1 MPLISFYLLFFVSKI
16 VSATD
21 TITQSQS
28 LTENQTLVSKN
39 ENFQFGFFTLPQNSS
54 NRYLGIW
61 YNKIPVQTVV
71 WLANRERPVTTEI
84 PAVLMI
90 NKTQNN
96 NDTLILHQNYSVL
109 WSITP
114 SRRARNMVLQ
124 LLDSGN
130 LVLREQND
138 ENEENYLWQS
148 FDYPCD
154 TLLPG
159 MKLGKDLRT
168 EFDRRVTAW
177 KNEYDPSIGNLSWGM
192 DVTNWPQQMQRVGSM
207 KQYNRGSWNGID
219 YTGRPTIRPSPVFE
233 FKYFA
238 DEEQVYF
245 MFSLVNSSVKARMV
259 LNQSSY
265 KLLHLAW
272 DEAAREWNVYG
283 LLPRDFCDDYG
294 ACGPNGNCDVSKL
307 PYACDCLRGF
317 RPKSSRDWKAMNYQG
332 GCLRDKP
339 LNCESDGF
347 IKYGKM
353 KVPDTENCWYLNQ
366 SKNLEE
372 CRDTCLRNCSCM
384 AYTNSDIRGE
394 GNGCALWFGDLND
407 LRVQPN
413 AGQDLYVR
421 VPASELDTNNG
432 AKMKIGIA
440 VGGTITILC
449 GLLLALYFIFIRGRS
464 ATMKKS
470 ASVADH
476 LKEEQEEDLELPLFD
491 LSSIVSA
498 TDNFSINNKL
508 GEGGFGPVY
517 KGTLENGEEIAV
529 KRLSRGSKQGVKE
542 FKTEVALIA
551 KLQHRNLVKLYGS
564 CIQDQEK
571 LLIYEYMPNKS
582 LDLFI
587 FDQTQR
593 MLMDWSKRFHIICGI
608 AKGLLYLHQDSRLII
623 IHRDLKTSNILLD
636 SEMNPKISDFGLA
649 RILEVDQTSK
659 TSRVVGTYGY
669 MAPEYALDGNFSV
682 KSDVYSFG
690 ILLLEIISGK
700 KNKGNHRQKD
710 GTNLIE
716 YAWNFWTEGRPLELI
731 DEYMIDYCNI
741 SEALRCIQIGL
752 LCVQQ
757 NPHDRPNISF
767 VVMMLGSEIQ
777 LPLPKEPAL
786 FVGKYSCQE
795 YSSSCINDAPSV
807 NELSI
812 SDLEAL
818 KTNTYRKLSM
828 HEESLEEKQH
838 HNIVNMQRM
847 KNFHHF
853 VPIIFHLFLYFL
865 LSKTIAAT
873 DTLTQ
878 FQSLSENQTLV
889 SKNGDFELG
898 FFTLDNS
905 TNINYY
911 LGIWYKNI
919 PVRTIVWVANREKP
933 ATNHN
938 FVVLLIN
945 NTANS
950 TILLTQKNKNTV
962 LWSVSIS
969 RKPKNP
975 ILQLLDSGNL
985 VLRDE
990 NDENEEKNYLWQS
1003 FDYPGDT
1010 LLPGMKVGKDLRTG
1024 FDWRVTA
1031 WKNENDPSPGTLNWV
1046 MDVTKW
1052 PEPMQRIGTV
1062 KQYNSGPWNGV
1073 QYSAKP
1079 TNKPSPAFEFI
1090 YFADENQVYYM
1101 FKLVNNSVKARMML
1115 NQTTNKIMQLV
1126 WTQGVWKM
1134 YGSMPRDFCD
1144 EYGACGPNGKC
1155 DMAESPNDC
1164 ECLRGYRPKSPK
1176 EWIGLNYEG
1185 GCLRDKPLNCESDG
1199 FIKYVK
1205 MKVPDTENCW
1215 YLNQS
1220 MNSVECRDKCL
1231 RNCSCMAYA
1240 NSDIRGEG
1248 NGCALW
1254 FGDLN
1259 DLRVQPNAGQDLYV
1273 RVPASELETRNGSK
1287 VKIEIAVG
1295 STIFVVLCSLLL
1307 VLYFTCIR
1315 GRSSKAKENAAIMDS
1330 FIEEQEGHLE
1340 LPLFD
1345 LSSLAKATGNFSIN
1359 NKVGEGGFGPVYK
1372 GLLKNGQE
1380 IAVKR
1385 LCRGSVQGLKEFKNE
1400 IALIVKLQHRNLVKL
1415 HGCCIH
1421 NEEKMLVYEYL
1432 PNKSLDLFIFDQT
1445 RRKLLDW
1452 SKCFH
1457 MIFGIAKGLLYLHRD
1472 SRLRIIHRDLK
1483 ASNILL
1489 DSEMNPK
1496 ISDFGMARILG
1507 GDQIAATT
1515 RRVVG
1520 TYGYMAP
1527 EYAIDGNFSVKSD
1540 VFSFGVLLLEIL
1552 SGKKNKGNH
1561 WENESTDLIGYAWD
1575 LWTEERPLEIV
1586 DDILK
1591 ESCNLSEVLRCIQ
1604 ISLLCLEQH
1613 PYDRPDMSSVIMMFG
1628 SEIPL
1633 PKPKQPAL
1641 FVGEYP
1647 YQYDS
1652 ANELSIEVLESR

>member
-1 MPLISFYLLFFVSKI
+1 
-16 VSATD
+16 
-21 TITQSQS
+21 
-28 LTENQTLVSKN
+28 
-39 ENFQFGFFTLPQNSS
+39 
-54 NRYLGIW
+54 
-61 YNKIPVQTVV
+61 
-71 WLANRERPVTTEI
+71 
-84 PAVLMI
+84 
-90 NKTQNN
+90 
-96 NDTLILHQNYSVL
+96 
-109 WSITP
+109 
-114 SRRARNMVLQ
+114 
-124 LLDSGN
+124 
-130 LVLREQND
+130 
-138 ENEENYLWQS
+138 
-148 FDYPCD
+148 
-154 TLLPG
+154 
-159 MKLGKDLRT
+159 
-168 EFDRRVTAW
+168 
-177 KNEYDPSIGNLSWGM
+177 
-192 DVTNWPQQMQRVGSM
+192 
-207 KQYNRGSWNGID
+207 
-219 YTGRPTIRPSPVFE
+219 
-233 FKYFA
+233 
-238 DEEQVYF
+238 
-245 MFSLVNSSVKARMV
+245 
-259 LNQSSY
+259 
-265 KLLHLAW
+265 
-272 DEAAREWNVYG
+272 
-283 LLPRDFCDDYG
+283 
-294 ACGPNGNCDVSKL
+294 
-307 PYACDCLRGF
+307 
-317 RPKSSRDWKAMNYQG
+317 
-332 GCLRDKP
+332 
-339 LNCESDGF
+339 
-347 IKYGKM
+347 
-353 KVPDTENCWYLNQ
+353 
-366 SKNLEE
+366 
-372 CRDTCLRNCSCM
+372 
-384 AYTNSDIRGE
+384 
-394 GNGCALWFGDLND
+394 
-407 LRVQPN
+407 
-413 AGQDLYVR
+413 
-421 VPASELDTNNG
+421 
-432 AKMKIGIA
+432 
-440 VGGTITILC
+440 
-449 GLLLALYFIFIRGRS
+449 
-464 ATMKKS
+464 
-470 ASVADH
+470 
-476 LKEEQEEDLELPLFD
+476 
-491 LSSIVSA
+491 
-498 TDNFSINNKL
+498 
-508 GEGGFGPVY
+508 
-517 KGTLENGEEIAV
+517 
-529 KRLSRGSKQGVKE
+529 
-542 FKTEVALIA
+542 
-551 KLQHRNLVKLYGS
+551 
-564 CIQDQEK
+564 
-571 LLIYEYMPNKS
+571 
-582 LDLFI
+582 
-587 FDQTQR
+587 
-593 MLMDWSKRFHIICGI
+593 
-608 AKGLLYLHQDSRLII
+608 
-623 IHRDLKTSNILLD
+623 
-636 SEMNPKISDFGLA
+636 
-649 RILEVDQTSK
+649 
-659 TSRVVGTYGY
+659 
-669 MAPEYALDGNFSV
+669 
-682 KSDVYSFG
+682 
-690 ILLLEIISGK
+690 
-700 KNKGNHRQKD
+700 
-710 GTNLIE
+710 
-716 YAWNFWTEGRPLELI
+716 
-731 DEYMIDYCNI
+731 
-741 SEALRCIQIGL
+741 
-752 LCVQQ
+752 
-757 NPHDRPNISF
+757 
-767 VVMMLGSEIQ
+767 
-777 LPLPKEPAL
+777 
-786 FVGKYSCQE
+786 
-795 YSSSCINDAPSV
+795 
-807 NELSI
+807 
-812 SDLEAL
+812 
-818 KTNTYRKLSM
+818 
-828 HEESLEEKQH
+828 
-838 HNIVNMQRM
+838 MQRM

-919 PVRTIVWVANREKP
+919 PVRTIVWVANRENP

-1046 MDVTKW
+1046 MDVTNW
-1052 PEPMQRIGTV
+1052 PEPMQRIGTM

-1315 GRSSKAKENAAIMDS
+1315 RRSSKAKENAAIMDS

-1483 ASNILL
+1483 ASNVLL

-1540 VFSFGVLLLEIL
+1540 VFSFGILLLEIL

-1591 ESCNLSEVLRCIQ
+1591 ESCNLSEILRCIQ

-1641 FVGEYP
+1641 VVGEYA

>member
-21 TITQSQS
+21 TLTQSQS

-317 RPKSSRDWKAMNYQG
+317 RPKSSKDWKAMNYQG

-449 GLLLALYFIFIRGRS
+449 GLLLALYFMFIRGRS
-464 ATMKKS
+464 ATMKK
-470 ASVADH
+470 
-476 LKEEQEEDLELPLFD
+476 QEEDLELPLFD

-587 FDQTQR
+587 FEETQR

-812 SDLEAL
+812 SDLEA
-818 KTNTYRKLSM
+818 R
-828 HEESLEEKQH
+828 
-838 HNIVNMQRM
+838 
-847 KNFHHF
+847 
-853 VPIIFHLFLYFL
+853 
-865 LSKTIAAT
+865 
-873 DTLTQ
+873 
-878 FQSLSENQTLV
+878 
-889 SKNGDFELG
+889 
-898 FFTLDNS
+898 
-905 TNINYY
+905 
-911 LGIWYKNI
+911 
-919 PVRTIVWVANREKP
+919 
-933 ATNHN
+933 
-938 FVVLLIN
+938 
-945 NTANS
+945 
-950 TILLTQKNKNTV
+950 
-962 LWSVSIS
+962 
-969 RKPKNP
+969 
-975 ILQLLDSGNL
+975 
-985 VLRDE
+985 
-990 NDENEEKNYLWQS
+990 
-1003 FDYPGDT
+1003 
-1010 LLPGMKVGKDLRTG
+1010 
-1024 FDWRVTA
+1024 
-1031 WKNENDPSPGTLNWV
+1031 
-1046 MDVTKW
+1046 
-1052 PEPMQRIGTV
+1052 
-1062 KQYNSGPWNGV
+1062 
-1073 QYSAKP
+1073 
-1079 TNKPSPAFEFI
+1079 
-1090 YFADENQVYYM
+1090 
-1101 FKLVNNSVKARMML
+1101 
-1115 NQTTNKIMQLV
+1115 
-1126 WTQGVWKM
+1126 
-1134 YGSMPRDFCD
+1134 
-1144 EYGACGPNGKC
+1144 
-1155 DMAESPNDC
+1155 
-1164 ECLRGYRPKSPK
+1164 
-1176 EWIGLNYEG
+1176 
-1185 GCLRDKPLNCESDG
+1185 
-1199 FIKYVK
+1199 
-1205 MKVPDTENCW
+1205 
-1215 YLNQS
+1215 
-1220 MNSVECRDKCL
+1220 
-1231 RNCSCMAYA
+1231 
-1240 NSDIRGEG
+1240 
-1248 NGCALW
+1248 
-1254 FGDLN
+1254 
-1259 DLRVQPNAGQDLYV
+1259 
-1273 RVPASELETRNGSK
+1273 
-1287 VKIEIAVG
+1287 
-1295 STIFVVLCSLLL
+1295 
-1307 VLYFTCIR
+1307 
-1315 GRSSKAKENAAIMDS
+1315 
-1330 FIEEQEGHLE
+1330 
-1340 LPLFD
+1340 
-1345 LSSLAKATGNFSIN
+1345 
-1359 NKVGEGGFGPVYK
+1359 
-1372 GLLKNGQE
+1372 
-1380 IAVKR
+1380 
-1385 LCRGSVQGLKEFKNE
+1385 
-1400 IALIVKLQHRNLVKL
+1400 
-1415 HGCCIH
+1415 
-1421 NEEKMLVYEYL
+1421 
-1432 PNKSLDLFIFDQT
+1432 
-1445 RRKLLDW
+1445 
-1452 SKCFH
+1452 
-1457 MIFGIAKGLLYLHRD
+1457 
-1472 SRLRIIHRDLK
+1472 
-1483 ASNILL
+1483 
-1489 DSEMNPK
+1489 
-1496 ISDFGMARILG
+1496 
-1507 GDQIAATT
+1507 
-1515 RRVVG
+1515 
-1520 TYGYMAP
+1520 
-1527 EYAIDGNFSVKSD
+1527 
-1540 VFSFGVLLLEIL
+1540 
-1552 SGKKNKGNH
+1552 
-1561 WENESTDLIGYAWD
+1561 
-1575 LWTEERPLEIV
+1575 
-1586 DDILK
+1586 
-1591 ESCNLSEVLRCIQ
+1591 
-1604 ISLLCLEQH
+1604 
-1613 PYDRPDMSSVIMMFG
+1613 
-1628 SEIPL
+1628 
-1633 PKPKQPAL
+1633 
-1641 FVGEYP
+1641 
-1647 YQYDS
+1647 
-1652 ANELSIEVLESR
+1652 